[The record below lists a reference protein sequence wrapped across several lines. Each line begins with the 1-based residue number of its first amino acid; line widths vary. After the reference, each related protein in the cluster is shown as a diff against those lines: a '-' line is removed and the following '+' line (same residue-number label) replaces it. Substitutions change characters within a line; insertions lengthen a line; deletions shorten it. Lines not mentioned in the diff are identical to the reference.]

1 MKIEFMD
8 PTQYLT
14 FQLAGEEYAIDI
26 LSVKEIIPYGTITAL
41 PQTPPAI
48 CGVINLRG
56 SVVPVVDLAVKL
68 GFAPTPITHR
78 TCIVILE
85 VALNAAATIVGVLVD
100 AVSQVV
106 EFLPENILPVP
117 AFGTQ
122 VRIDFLHGIGN
133 SGSKFVLIL
142 AIEKVLGAIELMGA
156 QADVNPD
163 DAIDEP
169 MQRDLFPPHDSR
181 SQAAEIHRR

>member
-85 VALNAAATIVGVLVD
+85 VALNAEATIVGVLVD
-100 AVSQVV
+100 SVSQVV

-142 AIEKVLGAIELMGA
+142 AIEKVLGATELMGA
-156 QADVNPD
+156 QAGVNPD
-163 DAIDEP
+163 DAIDEAVE
-169 MQRDLFPPHDSR
+169 RDLFPPNGSR
-181 SQAAEIHRR
+181 SQAAEIPRR